1 MGKELDLDDAVAGHP
16 VAEKELLRLRKNS
29 IRYQA
34 IRQDHEGK
42 FLPDIAMYAGR
53 ALDDYIDDSLSRML
67 DAADDIGP
75 NVKLTGP
82 ERIE

>member
-1 MGKELDLDDAVAGHP
+1 MGKELDLDDAAAGHP

>member
-1 MGKELDLDDAVAGHP
+1 MGKELDLDDAAAGHP

-75 NVKLTGP
+75 NVEA
-82 ERIE
+82 ERLP